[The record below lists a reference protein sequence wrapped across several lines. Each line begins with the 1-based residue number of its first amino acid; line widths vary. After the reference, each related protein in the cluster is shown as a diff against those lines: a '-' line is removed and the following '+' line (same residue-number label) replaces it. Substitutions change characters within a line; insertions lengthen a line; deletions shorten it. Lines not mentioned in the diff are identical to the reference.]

1 MIGIDIV
8 DLKDPSF
15 KERSERSLDLIKN
28 ENDSIIEHPRLFWIL
43 WSAKEAIFKC
53 KREPLNFAPKKIP
66 VLIKEENGHVTFQ
79 SEGIKGKVEITD
91 EFILSICGDLENS
104 TYETF
109 EKPNQNWSEG
119 IRFLVIEFFRE
130 KNLDYHIGSDELNLP
145 VIEPAKKEI
154 SISHHGRYGAVAF
167 PKSLL

>member
-1 MIGIDIV
+1 
-8 DLKDPSF
+8 
-15 KERSERSLDLIKN
+15 
-28 ENDSIIEHPRLFWIL
+28 
-43 WSAKEAIFKC
+43 
-53 KREPLNFAPKKIP
+53 PKKIP